1 MWTEVARSF
10 QLGNGY
16 ILSML
21 IIGFI
26 ALVIFFERVIMIQ
39 GVYNINFSKFLNNLR
54 KMVLAEDLNRAIS
67 LCRNTSSTSLPKI
80 ACKALEAADSDPTRV
95 RGTIEEEALDFLP
108 AIERRIG
115 ALPALTLMIMLIGI
129 LGTIDSLW
137 IAFQSVDVLDTAKK
151 QATIAQGIAS
161 SLSPTALGL
170 LFGTLMLAGYYFLK
184 GIALN
189 LTEEMHHGV
198 AVLFNL
204 LAPRDTVS
212 YVSIPDSNE
221 SPSNHSPTHATAAPI
236 EQRPNTN
243 QAAPANKPEEN
254 FDDASIEDIK
264 DEEEII

>member
-95 RGTIEEEALDFLP
+95 RGAIEEEALDFLP

-115 ALPALTLMIMLIGI
+115 ALPALTLIIMLIGI

-137 IAFQSVDVLDTAKK
+137 TAFQSVDVLDTAKK

-170 LFGTLMLAGYYFLK
+170 LFGMLMLAGYYFLK

-198 AVLFNL
+198 TVLFNL

-212 YVSIPDSNE
+212 YIPIPE
-221 SPSNHSPTHATAAPI
+221 SGDAGGPNPNAMQASI
-236 EQRPNTN
+236 EQKSNTT
-243 QAAPANKPEEN
+243 QAAPSNKTEEN

>member
-39 GVYNINFSKFLNNLR
+39 GVYNINFGKFLNNLR
-54 KMVLAEDLNRAIS
+54 KMVLAEDINRAIS

-137 IAFQSVDVLDTAKK
+137 TAFQSVDVLDTAKK

-170 LFGTLMLAGYYFLK
+170 LFGTILLAGYYFLK

-212 YVSIPDSNE
+212 YVPIPEVSESAHQHHSTPQVAQAEQHSSSNQA
-221 SPSNHSPTHATAAPI
+221 STAA
-236 EQRPNTN
+236 
-243 QAAPANKPEEN
+243 KPEEN